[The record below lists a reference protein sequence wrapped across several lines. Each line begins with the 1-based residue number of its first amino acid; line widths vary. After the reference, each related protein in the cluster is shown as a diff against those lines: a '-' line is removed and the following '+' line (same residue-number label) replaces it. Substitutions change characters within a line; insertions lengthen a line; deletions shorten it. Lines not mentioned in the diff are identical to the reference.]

1 MFMQGGETQHT
12 ERDRLSVILAVTLAS
27 ATLFRFIELPT
38 LVWGVRHILGSPL
51 QLSFGGNWLLTLLM
65 VGLVATGTFS
75 LIQGHP
81 HRDTQERLL
90 IFSLINPAL
99 GTLLASLLLIRA
111 TSWPVWLVTLLVGG
125 VLIGLLI
132 HLNYR
137 AFSSESSGYTSART
151 MLNIADY
158 LLGFALCSVILQAQE
173 RALITGPAI
182 FVLIALLAFDL
193 LSASGADWP
202 MVLLFGGIIALLV
215 GEMAWVLGYWPIST
229 WTAATM
235 LTLELYLLSGLSYQY
250 LLGRLTRKV
259 LLEFGIVAMLMFV
272 LVLWIRP

>member
-1 MFMQGGETQHT
+1 MFVQRGETQHT

-38 LVWGVRHILGSPL
+38 LIWGVRHILGSPL
-51 QLSFGGNWLLTLLM
+51 QLSFGGNWLLALLM
-65 VGLVATGTFS
+65 VGLVASGTFS

-81 HRDTQERLL
+81 LRETQERLL
-90 IFSLINPAL
+90 VFSLITPSL
-99 GTLLASLLLIRA
+99 GTLLASMLLIRA
-111 TSWPVWLVTLLVGG
+111 TSWPVWLVTLVVSGI
-125 VLIGLLI
+125 LIGLLT

-137 AFSSESSGYTSART
+137 AFSPESPGYTSART

-158 LLGFALCSVILQAQE
+158 LLGFALTSVILQAQE

-182 FVLIALLAFDL
+182 LLLIGLLAFDL
-193 LSASGADWP
+193 LSASGAAWP
-202 MVLLFGGIIALLV
+202 MVLLFGGIIAMLV
-215 GEMAWVLGYWPIST
+215 SEMAWVLGYWPIST
-229 WTAATM
+229 WTAGTM